1 MIIEKKMKRL
11 FLRRNIL
18 LSTVKKDL
26 NNLYLK
32 IFWIPKSEMH
42 YLKSKNGIDIKT
54 NMPLKKIKPPK
65 TSNKISCL

>member
-32 IFWIPKSEMH
+32 ILWLPKSAMH

-54 NMPLKKIKPPK
+54 NMPLK
-65 TSNKISCL
+65 NKISKNLK